1 MRSTLFSAFLFP
13 PLRERWHTMVIGGTR
28 SGKFPFTP
36 LRERWQVIKLV
47 LVKRDM
53 FLFPPLH
60 ERWQRKSASPLPILS
75 FHSHLWVR
83 GDNTIAQ
90 HFMSVDIRFNSHLC
104 VRGDKKL
111 NTRTKNIIVSIHTS
125 AWEVTEMAREISN
138 ELMQFPFTPLRERWR
153 QGNFCKSHEGN
164 VSIPTS
170 EWEVTYYGTAF
181 HECGHSFL
189 FPPLRE
195 RWHEYEAS
203 QPHRS
208 GFHSHLCVRGDWND
222 SRY

>member
-1 MRSTLFSAFLFP
+1 MNLRFLFP
-13 PLRERWHTMVIGGTR
+13 PLRERWLTQSWYPW
-28 SGKFPFTP
+28 SGI
-36 LRERWQVIKLV
+36 W
-47 LVKRDM
+47 
-53 FLFPPLH
+53 
-60 ERWQRKSASPLPILS
+60 S
-75 FHSHLWVR
+75 FHSHLFVR

-90 HFMSVDIRFNSHLC
+90 HFMSVDIRFNSHLCVRGDLEWFQILTTLSCFYSHLCTRGDTVLCRESRLTLGFHSHLC

-189 FPPLRE
+189 FTPLRE
-195 RWHEYEAS
+195 RWHIN
-203 QPHRS
+203 R
-208 GFHSHLCVRGDWND
+208 L
-222 SRY
+222 